1 MMRISKL
8 MVIAVLTGTL
18 GLVGCGDD
26 SSTTPDGTGGTA
38 GSGGSGG
45 EGGAGGMQM
54 LTACSEGPLAETGQ
68 TGTAALAC
76 VATLPFDISVSFNA
90 TPTAPLQAGAN
101 TFELQLAVA
110 IDADTVN
117 SVIDLASSVDVTDV
131 RSTIDATLGDSDPTP
146 VETVD
151 QGVPCTLTFEADT
164 DAVIVTTVS
173 EGTWNLD
180 EGGTLELTLDSLT
193 QAVEALGLPVVL
205 TTEGGTDATCQFV
218 GDMPSVQFS
227 LIQ

>member
-1 MMRISKL
+1 MMRTSKL
-8 MVIAVLTGTL
+8 FVIAVLTGTL

-38 GSGGSGG
+38 GSGG

-54 LTACSEGPLAETGQ
+54 LEACSEGPLADTGQ
-68 TGTAALAC
+68 TATGSLAC

-90 TPTAPLQAGAN
+90 TPTAALQMGAN
-101 TFELQLAVA
+101 TFGLQVEVA

-117 SVIDLASSVDVTDV
+117 EVIGLAAGVDVTDA
-131 RSTIDATLGDSDPTP
+131 RATIDATLGDSAPTP
-146 VETVD
+146 VEVVD
-151 QGVPCTLTFEADT
+151 EGVPCSLTFVADT

-205 TTEGGTDATCQFV
+205 TTEGAEPTCEFV

-227 LIQ
+227 LPM

>member
-8 MVIAVLTGTL
+8 ITIAVLTGTL
-18 GLVGCGDD
+18 GLLGCGDD
-26 SSTTPDGTGGTA
+26 SSTTPSGGSGGTA
-38 GSGGSGG
+38 GSGG
-45 EGGAGGMQM
+45 EGGGGGMQM
-54 LTACSEGPLAETGQ
+54 LTACSEGPLAETGE
-68 TGTAALAC
+68 TATASLGC

-101 TFELQLAVA
+101 TFELQLEVA
-110 IDADTVN
+110 IDSATVN
-117 SVIDLASSVDVTDV
+117 SVIDLASEVNVTDV
-131 RSTIDATLGDSDPTP
+131 RSTINATLGDSDPTP

-151 QGVPCTLTFEADT
+151 QGVPCTLTFERDT

-173 EGTWNLD
+173 EGTWDLD
-180 EGGTLELTLDSLT
+180 DGGTLELTLDSLT

-205 TTEGGTDATCQFV
+205 TTEGTEPTCEFLS
-218 GDMPSVQFS
+218 DLPSVQFS